1 LEWLTSA
8 LGNRFHFGVCYG
20 AEQIVPRQAGY
31 NAVKL
36 TAASSRGCTVAVRAS
51 MAVPFAV
58 AAAAAYG
65 QRYMKNKFLK
75 LISEL
80 INSAASGRHS
90 GKGHKFIRQGKY
102 EDALRHYELAL
113 EYENIGKISPNP
125 ATVECVA
132 RTHARLGNAEQAL
145 SAAEKSYD
153 LYKN

>member
-1 LEWLTSA
+1 
-8 LGNRFHFGVCYG
+8 
-20 AEQIVPRQAGY
+20 
-31 NAVKL
+31 
-36 TAASSRGCTVAVRAS
+36 

-65 QRYMKNKFLK
+65 QRYMKNRFLK

-113 EYENIGKISPNP
+113 EYEIRGKIGPNP

-132 RTHARLGNAEQAL
+132 RTDARLGNAEQAL

-153 LYKN
+153 LYKKLNTVKNFNLNSMARMERFLAALKTGNQDELNKILSI